1 MEVIPDKINMQIVL
15 REFID
20 GRFIVKI
27 SEQEIKM
34 VNMLKI
40 AGVDVSKLVLADVNA
55 DYVTVRK
62 KNTEA
67 ITEKIYI
74 LTVSSVNMLV
84 SAFQVLNDLKITDAS
99 IISVTHSQIDSLRH
113 ATKIAAVKD
122 AKEKAGTLLRAIGN
136 KLGKPLIIREN
147 TFFPFGG
154 DMMFARRTGTADV
167 MEVADIVEDENV
179 LEFRKIKIQSSM
191 YARFAIE

>member
-1 MEVIPDKINMQIVL
+1 MEVIPDRINIQIVL

-34 VNMLKI
+34 TNMLKI

-55 DYVTVRK
+55 DYVIVRK
-62 KNTEA
+62 RNTEA
-67 ITEKIYI
+67 ITEKVYI
-74 LTVSSVNMLV
+74 LTVSTVQMLLN
-84 SAFQVLNDLKITDAS
+84 AFQVLNDLKITDAS
-99 IISVTHSQIDSLRH
+99 IISVTHSRIDSLQQ
-113 ATKIAAVKD
+113 AIKVEAIQD
-122 AKEKAGTLLRAIGN
+122 AKDKARILVRAIGN
-136 KLGKPLIIREN
+136 KLGRPLIIREN
-147 TFFPFGG
+147 NFFPVGG
-154 DMMFARRTGTADV
+154 NMILRRTGTSNA